1 MQYAVLL
8 LANLIYLKTYR
19 ITNTTKVLITKLC
32 TCDSMFHH
40 ILIYSITLHL
50 YFQFIFWFSN
60 FLSWSMPDE
69 CYFRNV
75 LCALNWISTFYCI
88 KLGNVCNK
96 VVSCLLDDILISPP
110 KINMGDYKCTM
121 CHQLPT
127 TLNKLLLTRGRT
139 FYFTFKEH
147 SIFKTR

>member
-1 MQYAVLL
+1 M

-60 FLSWSMPDE
+60 FLTWSIPDE

-88 KLGNVCNK
+88 TLGHTYLPSQKQYRRLQMYNVPPTTDNSYQI
-96 VVSCLLDDILISPP
+96 VAHWGQDIL
-110 KINMGDYKCTM
+110 
-121 CHQLPT
+121 
-127 TLNKLLLTRGRT
+127 
-139 FYFTFKEH
+139 FYVQGAWHF
-147 SIFKTR
+147 